1 MAAYWLSVATP
12 IVDMLVKC
20 PLADTRSSAHTQC
33 RGGTPDSQHGVG
45 GGPVA
50 HRRPCYIAVM
60 LNTPPP
66 TELGTHRDELPY
78 FAGRKA
84 ELSALGQRLRRLCS
98 TGDPRGGMSL
108 IMGVPGVGKTQLGL
122 TFAKD
127 AVANKSPP
135 RVRHLALNTSL
146 LENDIDLFMA
156 IAQTLGAEKIGR
168 EVADLDSKNTR
179 REFGVG
185 WLKAGRTREHARH
198 TGRLFALLL
207 ASSHTRMWRDVALLL
222 TIDELQ
228 TVRPN
233 GLAALRV
240 LHEGDHG
247 CPMLVVGIGLQ
258 HTPAVLAGSSA
269 TPGISRLAQVI
280 RLRPLQYDDAVDA
293 IECNLLALGHT
304 VPKTCLQALAK
315 ASQGFPQHIHGYLAA
330 ALQAIDEHGG
340 LNEGPSLQ
348 SALQAG
354 QQARIDYYDSRLRL
368 LQGIKP
374 MQALA
379 ATMNQRDTSALA
391 IEDAAL
397 ELDTAGFNGQEALD
411 KAIVHGVLAEDPP
424 GSISFGIPS
433 FHGYMVELGR

>member
-1 MAAYWLSVATP
+1 MP
-12 IVDMLVKC
+12 
-20 PLADTRSSAHTQC
+20 
-33 RGGTPDSQHGVG
+33 
-45 GGPVA
+45 
-50 HRRPCYIAVM
+50 
-60 LNTPPP
+60 NNPPP
-66 TELGTHRDELPY
+66 AELGTHRDELPY

-127 AVANKSPP
+127 AVRNESLPK
-135 RVRHLALNTSL
+135 VRHLALNTSL

-168 EVADLDSKNTR
+168 EVADLDSISTR
-179 REFGVG
+179 RNCGGVG

-198 TGRLFALLL
+198 TARLFALLL
-207 ASSHTRMWRDVALLL
+207 ASARTRMWRNVALLL

-247 CPMLVVGIGLQ
+247 CPLLVLGIGLQ
-258 HTPAVLAGSSA
+258 HTPAVLAGFST

-293 IECNLLALGHT
+293 IDGNLQALGHA
-304 VPKTCLQALAK
+304 VPKACLQALAK

-340 LNEGPSLQ
+340 LDEGPALQ

-354 QQARIDYYDSRLRL
+354 HQARIDYYDSRLRL

-379 ATMNQRDTSALA
+379 AIMNQRGTNALA
-391 IEDAAL
+391 IEDATL
-397 ELDTAGFNGQEALD
+397 ELDAAGFNGQEALD
-411 KAIVHGVLAEDPP
+411 KAIAHGVLAEDPP
-424 GSISFGIPS
+424 GSVSFGIPS